1 LAKRSGSN
9 QVTGASG
16 HASGGGREHAA
27 FAQRR
32 LTSSSC
38 PAIVHALDGAAVAFF
53 LGAMG
58 WLGLLWAR
66 MVLSPAPQEMRE
78 GALVMTTL
86 ALLEERN
93 PYASADPLSAG
104 LSGGNLYGILY
115 PLAVAPF
122 ALVLGPGLA
131 THRLVNGLALLVAA
145 ALVWR
150 GARTAGAARLPAL
163 LAALVS
169 LAGWLYWVGPT
180 VRPDGLGL
188 ALMLGA
194 LAVAAPDPASPRRL
208 AAALALSLAGVATKL
223 YFVGGVLIIAAYVFL
238 FASWR
243 RGLAMA
249 AAAIAAILLWAVLL
263 ERLMPGWGAL
273 VLRANI
279 GAAGYD
285 ARHLFRQGID
295 WLVFSLPLVAGLAAA
310 VVTLPRSRW
319 RGQAGFWAFAAL
331 CGLAVLVV
339 ALGGHVGAHM
349 TYFFHLL
356 TPPLAIAFAAAIGT
370 GEGPRRAFVLLLP
383 VAVILNT
390 RWFVLDPSRFA
401 AAEAR
406 FAVAAEALAEASAP
420 LVTTEFAALAA
431 LSGHSP
437 IETGHSEYML
447 APADQAAL
455 RQRLAAA
462 LRDRSFDIVI
472 VNRNNAGLVHARD
485 VEAAG
490 YVRVLS
496 LPVELVWA
504 MQSWE
509 ADLWRRPD

>member
-1 LAKRSGSN
+1 MTGTSGP
-9 QVTGASG
+9 ASG
-16 HASGGGREHAA
+16 AGTGRAA
-27 FAQRR
+27 LARR
-32 LTSSSC
+32 RPPPSSC
-38 PAIVHALDGAAVAFF
+38 RPIVHALDGAALAVF

-86 ALLEERN
+86 ALLDGRN
-93 PYASADPLSAG
+93 PYASADPLAAG
-104 LSGGNLYGILY
+104 LAGGNLYGILY

-150 GARTAGAARLPAL
+150 GARDAGAARLPAL
-163 LAALVS
+163 LAALLS

-180 VRPDGLGL
+180 VRPDGVGL

-194 LAVAAPDPASPRRL
+194 LVAAAPDPASPRRF
-208 AAALALSLAGVATKL
+208 AAALALSLAGLAAKL
-223 YFVGGVLIIAAYVFL
+223 YFVGGALIIAAYVLL

-243 RGLAMA
+243 RGLAMGA
-249 AAAIAAILLWAVLL
+249 AAVAATGLWALLL

-295 WLVFSLPLVAGLAAA
+295 WLLFSLPLIAGLVAALRL
-310 VVTLPRSRW
+310 LPLRRW
-319 RGQAGFWAFAAL
+319 RGRAGFWAFAAL
-331 CGLAVLVV
+331 SGLAVLVV
-339 ALGGHVGAHM
+339 ALGGHGGAHM

-356 TPPLAIAFAAAIGT
+356 TPPLAVAVAAAIGT
-370 GEGPRRAFVLLLP
+370 AEAPRRALVLSLP
-383 VAVILNT
+383 VAVMLNAH
-390 RWFVLDPSRFA
+390 WFVLDPARFA

-406 FAVAAEALAEASAP
+406 FAVAAEALATAAAP

-431 LSGHSP
+431 LAGHRP
-437 IETGHSEYML
+437 VETGHSEYML
-447 APADQAAL
+447 APDEQAAL
-455 RQRLAAA
+455 RQRLAEA
-462 LRDRSFDIVI
+462 LRARAFDIAI
-472 VNRNNAGLVHARD
+472 VNRNNGGLVHARD

-490 YVRVLS
+490 YVRVAPI
-496 LPVELVWA
+496 PVDLVWA
-504 MQSWE
+504 MQAWD